1 MNFTETGSYTYN
13 GETKEYH
20 YSPTA
25 TYMEQVAF
33 VNGVTSTV
41 ITDSG
46 YMPLLKDV
54 VFNLRLVQMFT
65 DIDMSQF
72 NDDDG
77 LNLDMFAKFDEETG
91 MSEYLKLDLF
101 DSGLTNALIKSV
113 DDNIAYKTGI
123 RRDGITES
131 IVDLINTV
139 KDRLATWG
147 EGLTAEDAL
156 DFIDKF
162 KQSGINGENI
172 VKTYLDSDNYKKNV
186 LDVVDSKNADIK
198 ERDARIADLK
208 QKLNDVTAKN
218 VLADKSDKVIPIKG
232 E

>member
-1 MNFTETGSYTYN
+1 MNFTETGSYIYN
-13 GETKEYH
+13 GEQKEYH
-20 YSPTA
+20 YSPNA

-33 VNGVTSTV
+33 VNGVTSIV

-65 DIDMSQF
+65 DIDMNQF

-77 LNLDMFAKFDEETG
+77 LNLDMFAEFDEETG
-91 MSEYLKLDLF
+91 ISEYLKLDLF
-101 DSGLTNALIKSV
+101 DSGLINALMKSV

-123 RRDGITES
+123 RRDSITES
-131 IVDLINTV
+131 IVELINIA
-139 KDRLATWG
+139 KDRIATWG

-162 KQSGINGENI
+162 KQSGINAEGI
-172 VKTYLDSDNYKKNV
+172 AKAYFDNEGVKKNMEV
-186 LDVVDSKNADIK
+186 IDKKNADI
-198 ERDARIADLK
+198 RDLK

-218 VLADKSDKVIPIKG
+218 VLADKSDKVVPLKG